1 MGLEE
6 EKKITVL
13 SVSYFSAFHL
23 NRLFNNLTAKADN
36 PETLQF
42 LVVDNT
48 NGEDSD
54 LHSYFVPGLDIQFI
68 SNSGKGYQR
77 SVSHAGAL
85 DIGLKKSETEFIL
98 IVDPDVHVFKVGWDT
113 FCLNRIAE
121 NDSSVIGAPY
131 PTWKLGKVHDYP
143 SVVFMFFQTKQ
154 VQAFEKSFYPFPPFL
169 KRIWNSLM
177 RKITRLGILT
187 SKSKLDKSE
196 RLRSI
201 TGWLERATGITSPD
215 TGKAIIETFR
225 SKGFTAVNF
234 DAPYSGDLL
243 RSGQKV
249 QADLAK
255 DFELFVF
262 EGEPIMTHMYGS
274 GVFHWKTEKGS
285 DLDHWQELITGIE
298 KCLR

>member
-1 MGLEE
+1 MGLVE

-23 NRLFNNLTAKADN
+23 NRLFNNLTSKADN

-54 LHSYFVPGLDIQFI
+54 LHSYFVPNLDIQFI

-85 DIGLKKSETEFIL
+85 DIGLEKSETEFIL
-98 IVDPDVHVFKVGWDT
+98 IIDPDVHVFKAGWDT
-113 FCLNRIAE
+113 FCLKRIAE
-121 NDSSVIGAPY
+121 NDTMVIGAPY
-131 PTWKLGKVHDYP
+131 PAWKLGKVHDYP

-154 VQAFEKSFYPFPPFL
+154 VQEFKKSFYPFPPFL

-201 TGWLERATGITSPD
+201 TGWLEDAIGITSPD
-215 TGKAIIETFR
+215 TGKEIIETFR

-234 DAPYSGDLL
+234 DAPYSEDLL
-243 RSGQKV
+243 RSGQKD
-249 QADLAK
+249 QAELAK
-255 DFELFVF
+255 EFELYVF
-262 EGEPIMTHMYGS
+262 EGVPIMTHMYGS

-285 DLDHWQELITGIE
+285 DLDHWQELITRIE
-298 KCLR
+298 KYLR

>member
-1 MGLEE
+1 MGLA

-85 DIGLKKSETEFIL
+85 DIGLKNSETEFIL
-98 IVDPDVHVFKVGWDT
+98 IVDPDVHVFKAGWDT

-131 PTWKLGKVHDYP
+131 PAWKLGKVHDYP
-143 SVVFMFFQTKQ
+143 SVVFMFFQ
-154 VQAFEKSFYPFPPFL
+154 
-169 KRIWNSLM
+169 
-177 RKITRLGILT
+177 
-187 SKSKLDKSE
+187 
-196 RLRSI
+196 
-201 TGWLERATGITSPD
+201 
-215 TGKAIIETFR
+215 
-225 SKGFTAVNF
+225 
-234 DAPYSGDLL
+234 
-243 RSGQKV
+243 
-249 QADLAK
+249 
-255 DFELFVF
+255 
-262 EGEPIMTHMYGS
+262 
-274 GVFHWKTEKGS
+274 
-285 DLDHWQELITGIE
+285 
-298 KCLR
+298 